1 MSEERRWVSR
11 WLLDRARSPW
21 RSPGPKIQVLSCL
34 LSHSLDENVERTA
47 ARCGARIAGTNLSP
61 EGRPPSPRSS
71 PQWGRGC
78 TPVAWRCWPAQGHW
92 RRSNPV
98 RSRSRARARPWPKCP
113 TCHSRHVAFVRAP
126 HRLNGHGPC
135 FYLGAG
141 LVYVRHVWR
150 TQYSGSHRFPS
161 GTPFLIPG
169 PSRRA
174 HFQSG
179 GGLFCLWGPKGVDGG
194 RRETPTVEETLPIE
208 FDGHGLLG
216 ILHLLDPFLNQQGLF
231 NPNPARPTP
240 LVDPSPGLSP
250 AGRGENILNQE
261 DDIPA

>member
-1 MSEERRWVSR
+1 MAGSLPPVAGAVFDERRKALGFSVAVGSR
-11 WLLDRARSPW
+11 AVTVAFARSEDPGLVLPTVPFIGRERGENSGALW
-21 RSPGPKIQVLSCL
+21 RP
-34 LSHSLDENVERTA
+34 HS
-47 ARCGARIAGTNLSP
+47 GHKFGP

-141 LVYVRHVWR
+141 LVYVLHVWR

-161 GTPFLIPG
+161 GTPFPVG
-169 PSRRA
+169 GRGRRA
-174 HFQSG
+174 HSQSG
-179 GGLFCLWGPKGVDGG
+179 GGFFCLGGPKGVGG
-194 RRETPTVEETLPIE
+194 VMIY
-208 FDGHGLLG
+208 
-216 ILHLLDPFLNQQGLF
+216 N
-231 NPNPARPTP
+231 
-240 LVDPSPGLSP
+240 LSYT
-250 AGRGENILNQE
+250 
-261 DDIPA
+261 

>member
-1 MSEERRWVSR
+1 MWRGLFSMSEERRWVSR

-161 GTPFLIPG
+161 GTPIFYRVKFQDKLLLTVVEPFKAVAWG
-169 PSRRA
+169 AVCPMAHAWRA
-174 HFQSG
+174 R
-179 GGLFCLWGPKGVDGG
+179 L
-194 RRETPTVEETLPIE
+194 
-208 FDGHGLLG
+208 
-216 ILHLLDPFLNQQGLF
+216 
-231 NPNPARPTP
+231 
-240 LVDPSPGLSP
+240 
-250 AGRGENILNQE
+250 
-261 DDIPA
+261 